1 MKVVFVITLV
11 VAISRCLQIIPERAS
26 VVYAN
31 EKYVANASAFV
42 TRYGRNSP
50 YYMNIIGV
58 NKHTWGNNVTI
69 NLVLHEYLHN
79 EYRRSFVEFHF
90 KLCDMINSDPYVGA
104 MVANV
109 GITCP
114 VPPKL
119 QRLVNMTVPSTV
131 NFKFKWPFK
140 KCMAQVEFA
149 LTSTGES
156 MAMGN
161 FYLTFADKKFQ
172 L

>member
-1 MKVVFVITLV
+1 MSEKELYDLFHQPPSITGETDAV
-11 VAISRCLQIIPERAS
+11 CHYFQ
-26 VVYAN
+26 
-31 EKYVANASAFV
+31 
-42 TRYGRNSP
+42 
-50 YYMNIIGV
+50 
-58 NKHTWGNNVTI
+58 I

-119 QRLVNMTVPSTV
+119 QHLVNMTVPSTV